1 MGYYNANITLMI
13 ETFEAKDGV
22 HAGDIVN
29 DYITRLANAIE
40 MAGVLPDL
48 AWNDCDF
55 VVYEIEEDE

>member
-1 MGYYNANITLMI
+1 MI